1 MNRNMTSKE
10 LERLAMLVAKK
21 VVKEINEF
29 DDIDITTEEGLLGEL
44 AKYQTMLMF
53 FEDKEEYLKAGAMLK
68 KVRKILKKLD
78 DEFEM

>member
-1 MNRNMTSKE
+1 MTSKE

>member
-1 MNRNMTSKE
+1 MTSKE
-10 LERLAMLVAKK
+10 LEKLAALVAKK
-21 VVKEINEF
+21 VVGEINEF

-53 FEDKEEYLKAGAMLK
+53 FEDKEEYRKAAAMFK
-68 KVRKILKKLD
+68 KVKKILKKLD